1 MEFAE
6 RKKVLI
12 VDDEYII
19 RERLELNVKKAGFDV
34 VGQAETGLQGYEL
47 YKKTKPDIII
57 SDIFMPI
64 MNGAELLEKIRIN
77 DSRVKFIFLT
87 GYSEFDYAMSALKNN
102 ASDYLLKPLDT
113 TKLIEVLNKLM
124 DEIEEEK
131 EMESLKRENEMI
143 KDGSFIDHFF
153 SNSDIHP
160 DMSME
165 LASLLQYPE
174 GIRMLM
180 IYKKGSWIG
189 IDEDVYQIEN
199 DIKLV
204 FLKIYRKGITN
215 PCTTDCYA
223 ALGAPCHSEKEL
235 RESFHF
241 LRRILLHRFF
251 SPNKHFYIGEDY
263 LKVDKDK
270 IQAIDQQNRN
280 LLQKNKITEII
291 ELIEI
296 ELTELKSPA
305 DLEYY
310 LYMMKGLLLR
320 KSDHISGVMLSD
332 HSPIWIL
339 EQFTTLSEF
348 ASWLKALIQKTYSA
362 NDERGELD
370 LSTRIK
376 QYLEENYGSSI
387 NLNSIA
393 VNVFAH
399 PNYIS
404 TKFKEDVGISVT
416 EYLCSLRLERAREL
430 LNTTNFSCK
439 KVSQIVGFQDQF
451 YFGKCFKKKF
461 DLSPTAFQ
469 KATQQSNMNT
479 VNIKPENY

>member
-1 MEFAE
+1 MEFGE
-6 RKKVLI
+6 GIKVLI

-19 RERLELNVKKAGFDV
+19 RERLELNLRKTGFNV
-34 VGQAETGLQGYEL
+34 VGQAETGLQAYEL

-57 SDIFMPI
+57 SDIFMPV
-64 MNGAELLEKIRIN
+64 MNGAELLEKIRKN

-113 TKLIEVLNKLM
+113 SKLIDVLQKLV

-131 EMESLKRENEMI
+131 EKESLKRENILI
-143 KDGSFIDHFF
+143 KDGSYIDHFF
-153 SNSDIHP
+153 SSNDIHP
-160 DMSME
+160 DMNEE
-165 LASLLQYPE
+165 LASFLQYPD
-174 GIRMLM
+174 GTRMLM
-180 IYKKGSWIG
+180 IYTKRNWIES
-189 IDEDVYQIEN
+189 DENVYQIDN

-204 FLKIYRKGITN
+204 FFSIYGKSIKEL
-215 PCTTDCYA
+215 CTQDCYA
-223 ALGAPCHSEKEL
+223 AMGAPCHSEKEL

-241 LRRILLHRFF
+241 LRRVLLYRFF
-251 SPNKHFYIGEDY
+251 SPDKHFYIGEDY

-296 ELTELKSPA
+296 ELIELKSPA

-310 LYMMKGLLLR
+310 LYLMKGLLLR
-320 KSDHISGVMLSD
+320 KSENILGVMLSD

-348 ASWLKALIQKTYSA
+348 ANWLKALIQKTYLA
-362 NDERGELD
+362 NNERAELD

-376 QYLEENYGSSI
+376 QYLEENYASSI

-404 TKFKEDVGISVT
+404 TKFKEDVGVSVT
-416 EYLCSLRLERAREL
+416 EYLCSLRLERAKEL
-430 LNTTNFSCK
+430 LNTTNLSCK

-451 YFGKCFKKKF
+451 YFGKCFKKRFK
-461 DLSPTAFQ
+461 LSPTAFQ
-469 KATQQSNMNT
+469 KAT
-479 VNIKPENY
+479 